1 MTKKPKND
9 DNLEDQELKQKVEE
23 TLEDAQE
30 TVVQADC
37 KKCAEYMAGWKRAV
51 ADYENLKRQ
60 AEEDKIHFAKY
71 AHESMLQELLPA
83 IDQFETALAHLPDT
97 SNLPEPEKKQI
108 DSWIKGIKAV
118 NTLWQ
123 QMFDEI
129 GLEKIATDCEFDP
142 NSHNA
147 VSQESN
153 PEYPDGTILKVIQNG
168 YKLKD
173 NVLRPTKVIVNS
185 LNSES

>member
-1 MTKKPKND
+1 MNDKAKKEADAIEQALDQNQKD
-9 DNLEDQELKQKVEE
+9 DRMEDVVEP
-23 TLEDAQE
+23 
-30 TVVQADC
+30 ADC
-37 KKCAEYMAGWKRAV
+37 TKCPEYLAGWKRAV

-60 AEEDKIHFAKY
+60 SEEDRIHFAKY

-108 DSWIKGIKAV
+108 DNWITGIKAV
-118 NTLWQ
+118 NSLWQ

-129 GLEKIATDCEFDP
+129 GLTKIPTDAEFDP
-142 NSHNA
+142 ELHNA
-147 VSQESN
+147 VSQESDQDQ
-153 PEYPDGTILKVIQNG
+153 PDGAILKVIQAG

-173 NVLRPTKVIVNS
+173 NVLRPAKVVVNKHKS
-185 LNSES
+185 S